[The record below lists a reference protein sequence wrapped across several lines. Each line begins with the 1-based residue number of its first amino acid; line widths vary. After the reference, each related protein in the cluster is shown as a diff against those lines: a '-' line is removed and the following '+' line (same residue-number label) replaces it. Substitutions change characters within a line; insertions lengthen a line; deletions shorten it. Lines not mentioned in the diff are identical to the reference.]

1 MPDWRHGPLKFRAA
15 WVIAATAAVVAACW
29 CIRLCGLVNSAG
41 NSLAVEVSLLVLTFL
56 TGYALGYETG
66 LPTGLTGVAALI
78 AATQAANGAFTP
90 LELMFTLGP
99 WAAGRVMRS
108 RRRLLEQL
116 RASNDELQAQQ
127 EAYAAE
133 VVRYERSRIAADLH
147 DLVGHALSLMVVQAG
162 AGQRAARDRED
173 RARIALEHAGEAARE
188 AQAEVRAVAGLLA
201 GQAAAGVPG
210 VPDGLGLVAEI
221 VRQARQAGIDMTY
234 RLAGPGGSGNAE
246 AEAAAGRIV
255 TEALTNALKH
265 APGAPVTLEVRT
277 GGGSLE
283 VTIENGPGRGNGNE
297 PGGLGGVGGGHGLA
311 GLRQRAATAGGRLS
325 AGPVEDGGW
334 RVHAVFPAKD
344 GAQPDS
350 RTLLWR
356 AVRQSPWCPWEYRD
370 RKHPQPPGPTPSALQ
385 SCTDE
390 PAATGLTV
398 YDRPGQ
404 TLRDEASRSPRCA
417 CV

>member
-1 MPDWRHGPLKFRAA
+1 MPDWRHGPLKSRAA

-29 CIRLCGLVNSAG
+29 CIRLCGLVNAVG
-41 NSLAVEVSLLVLTFL
+41 NSLAEVPLLVLPFL
-56 TGYALGYETG
+56 AAYALGCETG
-66 LPTGLTGVAALI
+66 LAVGAGTTGALI
-78 AATQAANGAFTP
+78 AAVQAANGAFTP
-90 LELMFTLGP
+90 LELMFTVGP

-116 RASNDELQAQQ
+116 RASNNELQAQQ

-201 GQAAAGVPG
+201 GEAAAGVPG
-210 VPDGLGLVAEI
+210 GLGLVAEL
-221 VRQARQAGIDMTY
+221 VRQARQTGIDVTY
-234 RLAGPGGSGNAE
+234 RLAGPGGSGNPE
-246 AEAAAGRIV
+246 AESAAGRIV

-265 APGAPVTLEVRT
+265 APGAPVTVEVGT

-283 VTIENGPGRGNGNE
+283 VTIENGPGRGNGNG
-297 PGGLGGVGGGHGLA
+297 PGGLGRVGGGHGLG
-311 GLRQRAATAGGRLS
+311 GLRQRAVAAGGRLS
-325 AGPVEDGGW
+325 AGPVEEGGW

-350 RTLLWR
+350 RTLLRW
-356 AVRQSPWCPWEYRD
+356 AVR
-370 RKHPQPPGPTPSALQ
+370 
-385 SCTDE
+385 
-390 PAATGLTV
+390 
-398 YDRPGQ
+398 
-404 TLRDEASRSPRCA
+404 RSPLRP
-417 CV
+417 

>member
-1 MPDWRHGPLKFRAA
+1 MPDWRHGPLKSRAA

-41 NSLAVEVSLLVLTFL
+41 NSPAVEVSLLVATFL

-78 AATQAANGAFTP
+78 AAIQAANGAFTP
-90 LELMFTLGP
+90 LELMFTVGP

-173 RARIALEHAGEAARE
+173 RARIALEHANEAARE

-201 GQAAAGVPG
+201 GKAAAGVPG
-210 VPDGLGLVAEI
+210 GLGLVAEV
-221 VRQARQAGIDMTY
+221 VRQARQAGIDVTY

-265 APGAPVTLEVRT
+265 APGAPVTVEVGT
-277 GGGSLE
+277 GGGSVE
-283 VTIENGPGRGNGNE
+283 VTIENGPGRGNGNGL
-297 PGGLGGVGGGHGLA
+297 GGLGGVGGGHGLA
-311 GLRQRAATAGGRLS
+311 GLRQRAAAAGGRLS

-334 RVHAVFPAKD
+334 RVHVVFPAKD

-350 RTLLWR
+350 RTLLRR
-356 AVRQSPWCPWEYRD
+356 AVRRSPWCPWA
-370 RKHPQPPGPTPSALQ
+370 PPA
-385 SCTDE
+385 
-390 PAATGLTV
+390 PAWRG
-398 YDRPGQ
+398 
-404 TLRDEASRSPRCA
+404 
-417 CV
+417 